1 MCTILVPERGV
12 IKILF
17 YGDRLRWI
25 RENKGITQGAL
36 AEAIGL
42 STSAIGNYERG
53 YRKPDNPTILKLAEA
68 LKVRPEEFAGKM
80 NAGIQEIQLIILLA
94 TGEWEVTETLKISES
109 DLIDLAVKADSSVSG
124 TWEIGTTLFIRYD
137 EALVPEKFY
146 LVSVNNLRFLRKA
159 IELNGE
165 YMFIPT
171 SEGFKSFRESEV
183 EVLGRVIGSIK
194 AE

>member
-1 MCTILVPERGV
+1 MPERGV
-12 IKILF
+12 INILF

-25 RENKGITQGAL
+25 RENKGITQGEL
-36 AEAIGL
+36 AKAIGL
-42 STSAIGNYERG
+42 STSAIGNYERD

-124 TWEIGTTLFIRYD
+124 TWEIGTTLFIRYG

-146 LVSVNNLRFLRKA
+146 LVSANNLRFLRKA

-165 YMFIPT
+165 YIFIPT